1 MDEAVAWGF
10 DLAADLRDYKVG
22 LLPWTNV
29 GGHACLLSGPP
40 GCGKTLYARALAAT
54 CDVPLVSGS
63 YSIWHSAGTAHQG
76 DFLKA
81 MRKSFADAKAVAPA
95 ILFIDEIDS
104 FPDRGKIAHSYADY
118 EIQIVNALLTEIDGV
133 DGRDGVILIAACN
146 HPEKLDP
153 ALVRSG
159 RLDRHIAIRYPNR
172 SALARIL
179 REHLAEDLVGEDLS
193 AAAMAA
199 SGSSGA
205 DCERLVRGA
214 RRRARSEKRVLV
226 LDDLINEIGGTDV
239 RSPDDQ
245 WIAAVHEA
253 GHAVATCVLWPGA
266 LGVVSLQGSAEVGGR
281 VSVND
286 AASVYIRRGDL
297 RERLMV
303 LLAGRA
309 AEEMIF
315 GMPSSG
321 AGGREASDLAQTTYL
336 AVIALAALGLDEI
349 GGLVWRG
356 LPDISAVPALLAN
369 HPVLAKRV
377 HVVLDD
383 AHAAARDLLRPRI
396 PAVTGL
402 AQVLLTRRVLDGAEA
417 EAIVRRHLD
426 ADDKP

>member
-1 MDEAVAWGF
+1 
-10 DLAADLRDYKVG
+10 
-22 LLPWTNV
+22 
-29 GGHACLLSGPP
+29 
-40 GCGKTLYARALAAT
+40 
-54 CDVPLVSGS
+54 
-63 YSIWHSAGTAHQG
+63 
-76 DFLKA
+76 

-297 RERLMV
+297 RERLVV